1 MKFAIVSGSHRPN
14 SESSK
19 VAQFLAKI
27 LETEFPDSNNILLD
41 LGKEPLPEWEESKW
55 DEEAEKWKKIWEPIS
70 NQLKQCDALIVVSPE
85 WGGMVP
91 PQLKNFFLLCGDYEL
106 GHKPGLIVAVSASRG
121 GAYPV
126 AELRMSSYKNTYLLW
141 IPDHV
146 IVRDVENVLNEHFQA
161 TSKDDQYIQDRLL
174 YSLKVLHAYAQ
185 CLIPLRK
192 SGVIDYD
199 KYPYGM

>member
-27 LETEFPDSNNILLD
+27 LETEFPDSKNILLD

-106 GHKPGLIVAVSASRG
+106 GHKPGLIVSVSASRG

-146 IVRDVENVLNEHFQA
+146 IIRDVENVLNEHFQA
-161 TSKDDQYIQDRLL
+161 NSKEDQYIQDRLL
-174 YSLKVLHAYAQ
+174 YSLKVLHTYAQ
-185 CLIPLRK
+185 CLIPLRA